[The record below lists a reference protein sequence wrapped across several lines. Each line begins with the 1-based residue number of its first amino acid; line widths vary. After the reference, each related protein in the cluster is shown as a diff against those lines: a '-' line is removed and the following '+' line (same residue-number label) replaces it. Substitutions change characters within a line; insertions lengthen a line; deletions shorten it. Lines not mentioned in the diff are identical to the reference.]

1 MPKYK
6 HVYHDKKC
14 QLSHKYL
21 EFVTSMIP
29 EIQKLYTI
37 FISSVEKKKTSKSS
51 SKKDILEYVLFP
63 NPKLRVDY
71 LRINQ

>member
-1 MPKYK
+1 
-6 HVYHDKKC
+6 
-14 QLSHKYL
+14 
-21 EFVTSMIP
+21 MIP